1 MKINFKNFLILVGFL
16 GCLFNVKISA
26 LSDDLLCAIEKG
38 DINSVKNLIKNQKE
52 IEVEPDL
59 NGRTAIMY
67 ACICNKPST
76 KQILEILLCKGMQ
89 FSSID
94 KFGYNAFAYADL
106 YNNSVAREILQKYRI
121 REMYVD
127 EHNKTDFMEST
138 QEWVTTVKSKCPTD
152 IDHYLHGN
160 TSEASETLRFRGSQ
174 NKHNE
179 NQLLKCGTELKTMMK
194 CIDDEICY
202 DENLSEI
209 FNNAIDI
216 SHDNGI
222 ACAKL
227 YAYFRISYEQLDHR
241 AASGCVDLFKKQ
253 VNLLRKEKGVIL
265 GGKIDE
271 RDYSAYVCNYIKA
284 VVYCICHADD
294 AIKQDYKKLDRISR
308 DYALRVINGINPD
321 ISIPIDPHH
330 SGGIFGCL
338 LNPLYELIDNM
349 NDTLYS
355 LQNLKQDIT
364 EHVLSPMNTCIN
376 EYTQVGYQL
385 NDTVEKLDDRLLIPL
400 KEFITGPASYFVCTY
415 ADSIKLRAEAEAN
428 AQQIRAYGDVAI
440 KALPAICDMY
450 NSISAND

>member
-1 MKINFKNFLILVGFL
+1 MKINFKKFWVLVAFL
-16 GCLFNVKISA
+16 GCLFNAKISA

-38 DINSVKNLIKNQKE
+38 DMNSVEDLIENQRE
-52 IEVEPDL
+52 FEVKPDSK
-59 NGRTAIMY
+59 GRTAVMY

-76 KQILEILLCKGMQ
+76 KQILEFLLCKGMQ
-89 FSSID
+89 FGSID
-94 KFGYNAFAYADL
+94 EFGYNAFAYADL
-106 YNNSVAREILQKYRI
+106 YNNSVAKEILQKYRI
-121 REMYVD
+121 REMCVD
-127 EHNKTDFMEST
+127 EHNKADFMKSA
-138 QEWVTTVKSKCPTD
+138 QEWVSDVKSKCPTD
-152 IDHYLHGN
+152 IDHYLRN
-160 TSEASETLRFRGSQ
+160 STPEASENLRFRGNQ
-174 NKHNE
+174 NKLNE
-179 NQLLKCGTELKTMMK
+179 NQLFKCDTDLRTMMK
-194 CIDDEICY
+194 CIDDETCY

-227 YAYFRISYEQLDHR
+227 YAYFRISYKQLDHK

-253 VNLLRKEKGVIL
+253 VNLLRKERGMIL

-271 RDYSAYVCNYIKA
+271 KDYSAYVCNYIKA

-294 AIKQDYKKLDRISR
+294 AVKQDYKKLDRISR

-330 SGGIFGCL
+330 PGGIFGCL
-338 LNPLYELIDNM
+338 LNPLYELIDNI

-355 LQNLKQDIT
+355 LQNTIKYLRQDIT

-400 KEFITGPASYFVCTY
+400 KEFIEGSMSNFVNAGVNY
-415 ADSIKLRAEAEAN
+415 LEKQAN
-428 AQQIRAYGDVAI
+428 ANAFKKVLEGLGKGIGEGVAKCI
-440 KALPAICDMY
+440 EALK
-450 NSISAND
+450 